1 MLGKIMSGPSDIG
14 VIGSP
19 LAATVMGLVA
29 AQFGHVDPSDGAA
42 VERFFATLA
51 SLEPQTQAAIADEVE
66 RLCLASETDPAFR
79 SALDAAHEDWTTS
92 EALVD
97 ASVGK

>member
-1 MLGKIMSGPSDIG
+1 MSGPSDIG

-19 LAATVMGLVA
+19 LASTVMGLVA

-42 VERFFATLA
+42 VEKFFATLA
-51 SLEPQTQAAIADEVE
+51 SLDPQTQAAIVDEFE

-79 SALDAAHEDWTTS
+79 STLDAAHEDWTTS
-92 EALVD
+92 EVLAD
-97 ASVGK
+97 ARIGK